1 MILVLGQFSVIWN
14 INDYGYVRIWGFK
27 SRTYIS
33 IGGIPG
39 SKIYEWDGN
48 RWTEIDSVGLHFLGV
63 YDSDG
68 DGRLEMYFYMKLNE
82 ADTFYIF
89 EADSL
94 GRFEIEL
101 SKAVYKHIAS
111 GSNAMMPVPPSCYVG
126 DADRDG
132 MKDLVCVPYAYDSS
146 VVGCELCPWAVMIE
160 SYGDNEWEVKPLL
173 TGNFGYVS
181 PNMLDSDGDGKLEF
195 AFGGGIVEIVGN
207 DSAEFAKRWTGSLGY
222 PLMLPDIDNDGK
234 PEILFHSR
242 RGYGTFMQDYVRIYE
257 ADGDNNWRLISNFST
272 MRVPGLGADIWFS
285 TYGDIDL
292 DGQYEIILNT
302 LRAIVIIKSFGD
314 NNFQVVDTLPINY
327 DFKTVSNG
335 LYDINGNGYKEIAV
349 GVYYGGGRWR
359 VTGYEYRPLSV
370 GEGIVEDEG
379 LIVGKDYIKVEG
391 RGELRV
397 YDALGRLVKAEKVDG
412 KGKVSVKELPRGV
425 YFVKFKG
432 KVLKF
437 IRR

>member
-1 MILVLGQFSVIWN
+1 MFVSIWALNNVLGPVKVMDYDRDGKVEALFSRKV
-14 INDYGYVRIWGFK
+14 
-27 SRTYIS
+27 
-33 IGGIPG
+33 
-39 SKIYEWDGN
+39 YEWQGN
-48 RWTEIDSVGLHFLGV
+48 GWVFEDSFNIGLLGV

-68 DGRLEMYFYMKLNE
+68 DGRLEMYFFYKSGYYP
-82 ADTFYIF
+82 DTFYIF

-94 GRFEIEL
+94 GRFEIDR
-101 SKAVYKHIAS
+101 SKAVYKEWGEIS
-111 GSNAMMPVPPSCYVG
+111 PNPMECKYYG

-132 MKDLVCVPYAYDSS
+132 LRDIVCAPCM
-146 VVGCELCPWAVMIE
+146 VGIGRGVCMYEAI
-160 SYGDNEWEVKPLL
+160 GDNRWEKKVFENLGGFPVY
-173 TGNFGYVS
+173 TS

-257 ADGDNNWRLISNFST
+257 ADGDNDWRLISNFST

-292 DGQYEIILNT
+292 DGQNEIILNT

-370 GEGIVEDEG
+370 GEGIVESEG
-379 LIVGKDYIKVEG
+379 LIVGKDYIRVEG
-391 RGELRV
+391 SGELRV
-397 YDALGRLVKAEKVDG
+397 YDAVGRLVRYQVIKG
-412 KGKVSVKELPRGV
+412 KGKVSVKDLRRGV
-425 YFVKFKG
+425 YFIRFRG

-437 IRR
+437 IRIE